1 MGSLATALLA
11 IAAAYVTP
19 PFLAYAMPDEPGHVV
34 DAWHPDADASQR
46 ALAGSYTGF
55 GAAATGG
62 EGRPVLV
69 VTSTADSGIGSI
81 RSALDTAGRIGG
93 GRIVFAVGGDVVLR
107 DSLRVP
113 ANVTLDGLTAPAPGI
128 TLWGERAPAGGGVLE
143 IERGNVIVRGLRV
156 RNAVNDGIHITAK
169 DGIDVARVVVDH
181 CSVTN
186 SADGG
191 IDVTGSTGARVR
203 DVTLSW
209 NYLAANGGP
218 CATKD
223 WCGGAALVKY
233 GVERISIHGNVWDKN
248 LRRNPSIDGTETLAD
263 VRGNVVRGY
272 VESGTQLRGG
282 AAGNVVG
289 NFYEGARPLLT
300 AGASVFVAGNVGAA
314 SASVARIHDVADPL
328 RIVERAQVMASAGAP
343 PSDAIDVA
351 YRDTLAT
358 YAAAKNAVVDATS
371 SPTSSGAAMVNSVTA
386 PFDASALATAR
397 AELRAARRA
406 QARGRRDAARHAYFQ
421 LCERLAAVRGLHR
434 RPAAAL
440 ASDAALALAGVARA
454 DRPAALAYTE
464 TAREQANR
472 AGDEMRV
479 RRAERL
485 LRRLTR

>member
-1 MGSLATALLA
+1 MGVLVTVLLTIVVACIAPPSLARA
-11 IAAAYVTP
+11 TP
-19 PFLAYAMPDEPGHVV
+19 DDPSHVV
-34 DAWHPDADASQR
+34 DAWDPGADPSRR

-69 VTSTADSGIGSI
+69 VTSLADSGIGSI

-93 GRIVFAVGGDVVLR
+93 GRIVFAIGGDVVLR
-107 DSLRVP
+107 DGLRVP

-128 TLWGERAPAGGGVLE
+128 TLWGERVPAGGGVLE
-143 IERGNVIVRGLRV
+143 IERGNVIVRGLRI
-156 RNAVNDGIHITAK
+156 RNAVNDGIHIAAK

-218 CATKD
+218 CASKD

-300 AGASVFVAGNVGAA
+300 TGAAVFVAGNAGAA
-314 SASVARIHDVADPL
+314 SPSVAHPFDVADPL
-328 RIVERAQVMASAGAP
+328 GVVERAQVMGSAGAP
-343 PSDAIDVA
+343 PHDAIDVV
-351 YRDTLAT
+351 YRDELPTYESAKNVVMAAGEAASTPTKSVAT
-358 YAAAKNAVVDATS
+358 PPLDAADLAAA
-371 SPTSSGAAMVNSVTA
+371 
-386 PFDASALATAR
+386 R
-397 AELRAARRA
+397 ADLRAARRLWS
-406 QARGRRDAARHAYFQ
+406 RGRRADA
-421 LCERLAAVRGLHR
+421 RLAYAELIARLVTARGIHA
-434 RPAAAL
+434 RPAAGL
-440 ASDAALALAGVARA
+440 ASDAALALATLERA
-454 DRPAALAYTE
+454 DVPTALVHANA
-464 TAREQANR
+464 AREQAHR
-472 AGDEMRV
+472 AGDVVRV

-485 LRRLTR
+485 LRRLAR

>member
-1 MGSLATALLA
+1 MGVLVAALLT
-11 IAAAYVTP
+11 IVAACVAP
-19 PFLAYAMPDEPGHVV
+19 APRAYATPDDPGHVV
-34 DAWHPDADASQR
+34 DAWDPDTDASRR

-69 VTSTADSGIGSI
+69 VTSLADSGIGSI
-81 RSALDTAGRIGG
+81 RTALDTAGRIGG
-93 GRIVFAVGGDVVLR
+93 GRIVFAIGGDVVLR
-107 DSLRVP
+107 DGLRVP

-128 TLWGERAPAGGGVLE
+128 TLWGERVPAGGGVLE
-143 IERGNVIVRGLRV
+143 IERGNVVVRGLRI
-156 RNAVNDGIHITAK
+156 RNAVNDGIHIAAK

-218 CATKD
+218 CATKE

-233 GVERISIHGNVWDKN
+233 GVERISVHGNVWDKN

-282 AAGNVVG
+282 ATGNVVG
-289 NFYEGARPLLT
+289 NFFEGGRPLLT
-300 AGASVFVAGNVGAA
+300 TGASVFVAANDGAGGTT
-314 SASVARIHDVADPL
+314 SVARPFDAADPL
-328 RIVERAQVMASAGAP
+328 GIVERAHVMASAGAP
-343 PSDAIDVA
+343 PHDAIDAA
-351 YRDTLAT
+351 YREELAT
-358 YAAAKNAVVDATS
+358 YEHAKNAVVTAS
-371 SPTSSGAAMVNSVTA
+371 EAAPTSTDGVATPPFEAAEL
-386 PFDASALATAR
+386 ASTR
-397 AELRAARRA
+397 HDLRAARRLWS
-406 QARGRRDAARHAYFQ
+406 RGRRAAARLAYAD
-421 LCERLAAVRGLHR
+421 LIARLATARGMNA
-434 RPAAAL
+434 RPAAGL
-440 ASDAALALAGVARA
+440 ASDAALALATLELRADAATAVAHAEAARA
-454 DRPAALAYTE
+454 HAH
-464 TAREQANR
+464 R
-472 AGDEMRV
+472 AGDPTRV

-485 LRRLTR
+485 LRRLAR

>member
-1 MGSLATALLA
+1 MGVLVAAVLTIVAACVGPSLAHA
-11 IAAAYVTP
+11 TP
-19 PFLAYAMPDEPGHVV
+19 VDPGHVV
-34 DAWHPDADASQR
+34 DAWDADADASRR

-55 GAAATGG
+55 GAGATGG

-69 VTSTADSGIGSI
+69 VTSLADSGIGSI

-93 GRIVFAVGGDVVLR
+93 GRIVFAVGGDVALR
-107 DSLRVP
+107 DGLRVP

-128 TLWGERAPAGGGVLE
+128 TLWGERLAAGGGALE

-156 RNAVNDGIHITAK
+156 RNAVNDGIHIAAQ
-169 DGIDVARVVVDH
+169 DGVDVARVVVDH

-218 CATKD
+218 CANKE

-282 AAGNVVG
+282 ATGNVVG
-289 NFYEGARPLLT
+289 NFYEGGRPLLT
-300 AGASVFVAGNVGAA
+300 TGASVFIAGNAGAAGASV
-314 SASVARIHDVADPL
+314 ARGFDVADPL
-328 RIVERAQVMASAGAP
+328 GIVERAHVMASAGAP
-343 PSDAIDVA
+343 PHDPIDAA
-351 YRDTLAT
+351 YRDELTT
-358 YAAAKNAVVDATS
+358 YENAKNAVVSASEAAPTPTDAVAT
-371 SPTSSGAAMVNSVTA
+371 P
-386 PFDASALATAR
+386 PFDASEIAAAR
-397 AELRAARRA
+397 ADLRAARRLWS
-406 QARGRRDAARHAYFQ
+406 RGRRPEARLAYADLIARLVAAR
-421 LCERLAAVRGLHR
+421 GLNA
-434 RPAAAL
+434 RPAAGL
-440 ASDAALALAGVARA
+440 ASDAALALATLERA
-454 DRPAALAYTE
+454 DAPTAVAHADA
-464 TAREQANR
+464 AREHAHR
-472 AGDEMRV
+472 AGDPVRV

-485 LRRLTR
+485 LRRLAR